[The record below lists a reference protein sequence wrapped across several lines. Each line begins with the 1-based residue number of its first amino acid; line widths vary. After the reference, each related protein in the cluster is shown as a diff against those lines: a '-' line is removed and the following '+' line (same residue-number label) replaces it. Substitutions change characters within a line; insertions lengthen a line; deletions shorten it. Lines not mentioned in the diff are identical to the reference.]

1 MVSSKAA
8 SVQEYL
14 DELPE
19 ERRTVVS
26 AVRKTIRKNLPA
38 GYREGMLWGMITYT
52 VPLERFPDTYNGQP
66 LMYAALAAQKNNF
79 AVYLTC
85 HGPKSEERSRLEAGF
100 RKAGKKLDMGGS
112 CIRFRKLEE
121 IPLGVI
127 GDAVGS
133 VPVEKLLARYREV
146 KPAAKSRAKKKA

>member
-133 VPVEKLLARYREV
+133 VPVEKLLADYREV

>member
-1 MVSSKAA
+1 MISSKAA
-8 SVQEYL
+8 TVEEYL

-19 ERRTVVS
+19 ERRAVVS